1 MNFIHITEDTLLELE
16 NTETTPMTQEEKY
29 YIETMKRLTDIENS
43 LGDVLNKL
51 CIIVSDISNI
61 ITKLNHIDDCI
72 ILKNN

>member
-1 MNFIHITEDTLLELE
+1 MNFEIITEDTLLELE
-16 NTETTPMTQEEKY
+16 NTETTPLTQEEKY

>member
-1 MNFIHITEDTLLELE
+1 MTFEIITEDTLLELE
-16 NTETTPMTQEEKY
+16 NTETTPLTQEEKY
-29 YIETMKRLTDIENS
+29 YIETMKRLTDIEKS

-61 ITKLNHIDDCI
+61 VTKLNHIDDCI

>member
-1 MNFIHITEDTLLELE
+1 MNFEIITEDTLLELE
-16 NTETTPMTQEEKY
+16 NTETTPLTQEEKY

-51 CIIVSDISNI
+51 CVIVSDISNI